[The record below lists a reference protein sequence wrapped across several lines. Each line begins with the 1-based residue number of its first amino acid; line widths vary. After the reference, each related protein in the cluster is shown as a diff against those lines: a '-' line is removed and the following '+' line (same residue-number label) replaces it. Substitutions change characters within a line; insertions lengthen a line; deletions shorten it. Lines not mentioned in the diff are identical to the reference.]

1 MASEDPRIVR
11 IVNKAKKGDE
21 VSFKKLLKMVEPD
34 LKKIAPHFFIVGGD
48 REDVMQEL
56 SLGV

>member
-21 VSFKKLLKMVEPD
+21 VSFKKLLKMVEPFLQKVRCKQD
-34 LKKIAPHFFIVGGD
+34 EIK
-48 REDVMQEL
+48 
-56 SLGV
+56 

>member
-1 MASEDPRIVR
+1 MATEDPRIVR

-34 LKKIAPHFFIVGGD
+34 LKKIEHLTKGD
-48 REDVMQEL
+48 A
-56 SLGV
+56 SLVINMIEEMK